1 MTTRFN
7 RDETRLNMPL
17 TSFFR
22 ILAERPL
29 HFLCSLDYA
38 FLIYVKFNVA

>member
-1 MTTRFN
+1 
-7 RDETRLNMPL
+7 MPL

-22 ILAERPL
+22 ILAKRPL

-38 FLIYVKFNVA
+38 FLIYVKFNVAQFDLVKFLT